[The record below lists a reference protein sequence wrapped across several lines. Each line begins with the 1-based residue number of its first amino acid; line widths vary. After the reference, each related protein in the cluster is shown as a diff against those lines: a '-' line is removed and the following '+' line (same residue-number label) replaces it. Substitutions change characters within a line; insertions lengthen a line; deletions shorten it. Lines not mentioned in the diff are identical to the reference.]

1 MLLGSIMVC
10 LSHKISDT
18 LTNTGIPMK
27 LLVTYIVD
35 TNKPLAELPNGVL

>member
-1 MLLGSIMVC
+1 LRAGESF
-10 LSHKISDT
+10 KIAPKT
-18 LTNTGIPMK
+18 PHAATNTGIPMK